1 MMRRTQSEVPHR
13 TLFVGELKEA
23 LRLQASQQGMDAPLF
38 TMVGYVPITSQAAG
52 DIAMPRL
59 GSPDSLRELVQA
71 HEIRSVVFASAS
83 LSNKTIFL
91 LMRRLS
97 DLSVETRILA
107 QDHAHIIGKA
117 SVDFLQGVT
126 LLEAQEALGFVRST
140 ASRRLFD
147 VAMALLFVV
156 AHPLVILA
164 ARLSVSREFWHALGE
179 RTRRWPELLS
189 GRSAPVGYQAVEG
202 FAPPKE
208 WSLRSGIFAVT
219 ESLGGPQ
226 DDFLEDVER
235 VYWSYVKRQ
244 SALVD
249 WRIIMRAVWALYQQR
264 KDMKGS
270 GPDMPFNL

>member
-1 MMRRTQSEVPHR
+1 MMMRRTHSEAPDR

-23 LRLQASQQGMDAPLF
+23 LRLQASQQAMDVPLF
-38 TMVGYVPITSQAAG
+38 TMIGYVPTVSPAEEEAA
-52 DIAMPRL
+52 IPCL
-59 GSPDSLRELVQA
+59 GSPDSLRDLVQA
-71 HEIRSVVFASAS
+71 HEIQSVVFASAS
-83 LSNKTIFL
+83 LSNKTIFV

-97 DLSVETRILA
+97 GLSVEMRILA
-107 QDHAHIIGKA
+107 QNHAHIIGKA

-147 VAMALLFVV
+147 VAIALLFAVL
-156 AHPLVILA
+156 HPWVIL
-164 ARLSVSREFWHALGE
+164 STSFSGSKGFWHALGT

-189 GRSAPVGYQAVEG
+189 GRSAPVGYQNVEG
-202 FAPPKE
+202 FTPPQE

-219 ESLGGPQ
+219 ESLGNPQ
-226 DDFLEDVER
+226 DDFSEDVER

-249 WRIIMRAVWALYQQR
+249 WRIIMRAVRALYQRR
-264 KDMKGS
+264 KMLHGET
-270 GPDMPFNL
+270 